1 MKRIFY
7 ILSAMLAITL
17 ASCNNEELGENTLSS
32 TREVTVNAAPDYR
45 MADGSAAPKTRGTV
59 TVDRYVI
66 EVYENADYSTAGKV
80 FENGTSS
87 RATNAT
93 GSFTMSLAND
103 KDYYC
108 LMWADK
114 KANGADAYIV
124 TDLKNISL
132 ATGAKPT
139 EAFYGTLSIKGGK
152 TEYSASL
159 HRAVANIVLKETGTL
174 PAGTLSMKFQQHT
187 AFDVSVA
194 TIKGA
199 TTERTENLTVAETKG
214 TKDNPAKIETDAI
227 FVLAPIASAGTTTFT
242 FQYESEA
249 KFNVTDVQIQ
259 ANYNTNITGHYTKEA
274 DTPTVPD
281 YIEVN
286 DIRVAVG
293 NLVADG
299 AHGAKIGK
307 DNDGGLYFQFGSLVG
322 WSGSAN
328 ADGTGRGKN
337 NDVTFSAVVTPE
349 GYTATRWDLSW
360 TGDPTTDTPAAG
372 TGDPCR
378 YYLKGTWRLPT
389 KAECE
394 TFIPGYS
401 NGWSWDDALKSAS
414 HTSGLKMPTSG
425 MRYMGGNLF
434 SVDVESLYWS
444 GSISDDESGYTYGF
458 TDEEVKR
465 DNIAARGIGGTVR
478 CVQSK

>member
-17 ASCNNEELGENTLSS
+17 ASCSNEEMGENTPSD
-32 TREVTVNAAPDYR
+32 TREVTVNAVPDYT
-45 MADGSAAPKTRGTV
+45 MADGSDAPQTRGTA

-66 EVYENADYSTAGKV
+66 EVYENIDYSTPANV
-80 FENGTSS
+80 FEGGTVS

-93 GSFTMSLAND
+93 GSFAMSLASD

-108 LMWADK
+108 LLWADK
-114 KANGADAYIV
+114 KANNADAYTI
-124 TDLKNISL
+124 TDLKNVSL
-132 ATGAKPT
+132 VTGAKPT

-199 TTERTENLTVAETKG
+199 ATERAENLTVAEAKG
-214 TKDNPAKIETDAI
+214 TKDNPAKIETNAI
-227 FVLAPIASAGTTTFT
+227 FVLAPTVSAGTTTFA

-249 KFNVTDVQIQ
+249 EFDVTDVQIQ
-259 ANYNTNITGHYTKEA
+259 ANYNTNITGHYAKEA
-274 DTPTVPD
+274 DTPTASE

-286 DIRVAVG
+286 GIKVAVG

-307 DNDGGLYFQFGSLVG
+307 DTDGGLYFQFGSLVG

-337 NDVTFSAVVTPE
+337 NDVELSAVVTPE
-349 GYTATRWDLSW
+349 GYTATGWNLSW
-360 TGDPTTDTPAAG
+360 TGDPTTDTPSAG

-378 YYLKGTWRLPT
+378 YYLKGNWRLPT

-394 TFIPGYS
+394 TFIPEYS
-401 NGWSWDDALKSAS
+401 NGWSWDDSSKSAT
-414 HTSGLKMPTSG
+414 HTSGLKIPASG
-425 MRYMGGNLF
+425 MRFAGGNLF
-434 SVDVESLYWS
+434 GVDVESVYWS
-444 GSISDDESGYTYGF
+444 GSISDDENGYSYGF
-458 TDEEVKR
+458 TNEEVKGGTSST
-465 DNIAARGIGGTVR
+465 RGIGGTVR